1 MNRITQISFSRTFG
15 LLRLLVLGVAVLA
28 GNFLGDVFVALRWIF
43 VFDSSSSQ
51 IGGLS
56 DFMLRSS
63 A

>member
-1 MNRITQISFSRTFG
+1 
-15 LLRLLVLGVAVLA
+15 VLA